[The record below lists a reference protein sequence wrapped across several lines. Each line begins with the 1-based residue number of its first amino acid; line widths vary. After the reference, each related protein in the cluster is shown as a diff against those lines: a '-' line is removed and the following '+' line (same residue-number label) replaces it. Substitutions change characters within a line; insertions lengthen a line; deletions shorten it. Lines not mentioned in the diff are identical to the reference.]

1 MKRIFAFTI
10 IFVITLCMFNFDTVN
25 AKTDTDDDAPEVSS
39 ESVIVMDAKT
49 GQVLYEKNA
58 HKKMY
63 PASITKIMT
72 ALLAIEKGDIN
83 SKITISEEAVWGIER
98 DSSHIALDVDEQI
111 TLEDALYAIMLVS
124 ANEAAWGV
132 AEHIGVSLKSFTNM
146 MNIKAAALGC
156 ENTNFVNANGL
167 HDDNH
172 YTTAYDMALITKEA
186 LRYDYFMEIA
196 AETYHIIAPTNK
208 NSEQRDLWQD
218 NKLIN
223 ADSDYYYEYCQGGK
237 TGFTDEAGGTLVSWA
252 QKDNMQ
258 LICVTLNGVPSSE
271 NYLITKELFEYI
283 FDNYSYLT
291 PLKEFQFSAE
301 ELTGAQ
307 NYLND
312 YYNCEN
318 AGTMKLSVDTG
329 KKIAIPNDI
338 DLNKLDI
345 KLELSSDRLASSII
359 GNLTVGFGDKTYIEL
374 PVTYSGYINSNDE
387 EAVKEAIR
395 NGTIRSKESNKS
407 NSILKILIAILLIGI
422 VSIIYLRIK
431 YIKKQREAYMRRKR
445 ERAKNKDGIYRK

>member
-445 ERAKNKDGIYRK
+445 ERAKKQGRNL